1 MHTHYMHIASVQL
14 FVPCR
19 VSFVNSITTRRIA
32 SNSDVVYTTDEV
44 LCQMG
49 CIKWLKSFL
58 MLDKDIYRPIRES
71 ASDDL
76 LNSWYTV

>member
-1 MHTHYMHIASVQL
+1 M
-14 FVPCR
+14 
-19 VSFVNSITTRRIA
+19 RRIT
-32 SNSDVVYTTDEV
+32 SSSDAVHTTDEV

-71 ASDDL
+71 ASDGF
-76 LNSWYTV
+76 

>member
-19 VSFVNSITTRRIA
+19 VSFVNSINTRPIA
-32 SNSDVVYTTDEV
+32 SNSDAVYTTDEV
-44 LCQMG
+44 LCQMC

-76 LNSWYTV
+76 LHSWYTV